1 MQNTDYI
8 SLHFA
13 LYCFVETTYNEANL
27 NQSLLSMTEVVPTN
41 KMAKIF
47 VWLAWIIALAL
58 LMFLFQDVLDEQYN
72 PNSRPEMRLT
82 KSGQAEV
89 ILDQNRQGHYVARG
103 TINDTAVTFLL
114 DTGATQVSIPS
125 HIAKQLGLVAQG
137 NYRVQTANGS
147 VTVYKTEIAQLSLGN
162 IFLYNVAAHINPAM
176 KSDEILLGMSALKQV
191 DFHQTGKQLI
201 LREPL

>member
-1 MQNTDYI
+1 
-8 SLHFA
+8 
-13 LYCFVETTYNEANL
+13 
-27 NQSLLSMTEVVPTN
+27 MTEVDPTN

-58 LMFLFQDVLDEQYN
+58 LMFFFQDVLDEQYN
-72 PNSRPEMRLT
+72 PNTQPERRLT
-82 KSGQAEV
+82 AGGQAEV
-89 ILDQNRQGHYVARG
+89 ILAQNRQGHYVARG
-103 TINDTAVTFLL
+103 TINDTPVTFLL
-114 DTGATQVSIPS
+114 DTGATQVSIPA
-125 HIAKQLGLVAQG
+125 HIADKLGLVAQG

-147 VTVYKTEIAQLSLGN
+147 IIVYKTEITQLSLGN

-191 DFHQTGKQLI
+191 DFQQTGKQLI